1 MATITQQEPALTES
15 YELADASKRAP
26 SRDAPEPATH
36 PEPCDE
42 DGLDRRTLLKLVAA
56 GFSFFMS
63 GVNDGSVGPLL
74 PYMIR
79 DYNIS
84 TAVVSIVYGANFLG
98 WFLAALTNTYLSQKF
113 NLGGLLTFGAFF
125 QLLAHALRVWRPPF
139 PFFVVT
145 FWLVC
150 LGQAYQDAG
159 ANAYVASVKA
169 AHRWLAFIHALYMA
183 GCLVAPFIATPIAS
197 AGETSRWYL
206 FYTFPLAIGAANL
219 ALTFCA
225 FRDTIKLGRKS
236 GSPEHGGPQTD
247 AGEKK
252 SASQLVKVTLM
263 DKSMWMISLFFFFLL
278 GASITASGWIV
289 EYLVEIR
296 NGDLGQMGYV
306 PAGFNGGAMLGRL
319 LLAEPTYRLG
329 ERRMVLVYVVLCIGF
344 QLVFWLSV
352 APADEVHSVPNII
365 AASVAVSF
373 VGFFSGPFFAT
384 GISVGSKLF
393 SPEIRPTALSFVFV
407 FGQIGGSIFPVMT
420 GIIASRAGVGIL
432 QPVLVAL
439 IAGTGISWLLV
450 PNPKQSGNTS
460 LHEE

>member
-1 MATITQQEPALTES
+1 MTTITQQAHDLTDS
-15 YELADASKRAP
+15 HELAEVSTQIP
-26 SRDAPEPATH
+26 SRDAPKPTSP
-36 PEPCDE
+36 PEPDN
-42 DGLDRRTLLKLVAA
+42 DDKLDKATLLKLIAA
-56 GFSFFMS
+56 GFAFFIS

-84 TAVVSIVYGANFLG
+84 TAVVSIVYGANFAG
-98 WFLAALTNTYLSQKF
+98 WLLAALTNTHLTQKF

-125 QLLAHALRVWRPPF
+125 QVLAHALRVWKPPF
-139 PFFVVT
+139 PFFVIT

-150 LGQAYQDAG
+150 LGQAYQDTG

-183 GCLVAPFIATPIAS
+183 GCLVAPFVATPIAS
-197 AGETSRWYL
+197 TGRTSRWYL
-206 FYTFPLAIGAANL
+206 FYIFPLAIGVVNF
-219 ALTFCA
+219 ALTSFA
-225 FRDTIKLGRKS
+225 FRDTINVGRKRGTSERVQPETES
-236 GSPEHGGPQTD
+236 GEN
-247 AGEKK
+247 K
-252 SASQLVKVTLM
+252 SASELIKSALM
-263 DKSMWMISLFFFFLL
+263 TKSLWMISLFFFFLL
-278 GASITASGWIV
+278 GATITASGWIV
-289 EYLVEIR
+289 EYLVETR
-296 NGDLGQMGYV
+296 DGNLGQMGYV

-329 ERRMVLVYVVLCIGF
+329 ERRMVLVYVVLCIAF
-344 QLVFWLSV
+344 QLVFWL
-352 APADEVHSVPNII
+352 VPNII

-393 SPEIRPTALSFVFV
+393 PPEVQPTALSFVFV
-407 FGQIGGSIFPVMT
+407 IGQIGGSLFPVIT
-420 GIIASRAGVGIL
+420 GVVASRLGVGIL
-432 QPVLVAL
+432 QPVLIAL

-450 PNPKQSGNTS
+450 PKPKQSANGS

>member
-1 MATITQQEPALTES
+1 
-15 YELADASKRAP
+15 
-26 SRDAPEPATH
+26 
-36 PEPCDE
+36 
-42 DGLDRRTLLKLVAA
+42 
-56 GFSFFMS
+56 
-63 GVNDGSVGPLL
+63 
-74 PYMIR
+74 
-79 DYNIS
+79 
-84 TAVVSIVYGANFLG
+84 
-98 WFLAALTNTYLSQKF
+98 
-113 NLGGLLTFGAFF
+113 
-125 QLLAHALRVWRPPF
+125 
-139 PFFVVT
+139 
-145 FWLVC
+145 
-150 LGQAYQDAG
+150 
-159 ANAYVASVKA
+159 
-169 AHRWLAFIHALYMA
+169 
-183 GCLVAPFIATPIAS
+183 
-197 AGETSRWYL
+197 
-206 FYTFPLAIGAANL
+206 
-219 ALTFCA
+219 
-225 FRDTIKLGRKS
+225 
-236 GSPEHGGPQTD
+236 
-247 AGEKK
+247 
-252 SASQLVKVTLM
+252 M

-344 QLVFWLSV
+344 QLVFWL
-352 APADEVHSVPNII
+352 VPNII

>member
-1 MATITQQEPALTES
+1 MATLTQQEHAQTES
-15 YELADASKRAP
+15 YELAEVSKPCHPHGNLESSAP
-26 SRDAPEPATH
+26 PESDKEGKLDTAT
-36 PEPCDE
+36 
-42 DGLDRRTLLKLVAA
+42 LVKLIAA
-56 GFSFFMS
+56 GFSFFIS

-98 WFLAALTNTYLSQKF
+98 WLLAALTNTHLREYF
-113 NLGGLLTFGAFF
+113 DLGGLLAFGAFF
-125 QLLAHALRVWRPPF
+125 QVAAHALRVWRPPF
-139 PFFVVT
+139 PFFAVT

-169 AHRWLAFIHALYMA
+169 AHRWLAFIHALYTA
-183 GCLVAPFIATPIAS
+183 GCLVAPFVATPIAS
-197 AGETSRWYL
+197 TGETSRWYL
-206 FYTFPLAIGAANL
+206 FYSFPLGIGVANF
-219 ALTFCA
+219 ALTSFA
-225 FRDTIKLGRKS
+225 FRDTIKRSRRRGTQAQ
-236 GSPEHGGPQTD
+236 PQPDTNVE
-247 AGEKK
+247 EKK
-252 SASQLVKVTLM
+252 TASQLMKAALM
-263 DKSMWMISLFFFFLL
+263 SKSLWMISLFFFFLL

-296 NGDLGQMGYV
+296 GGDLGQMGYV

-329 ERRMVLVYVVLCIGF
+329 ERRMILVYVVLCIAF
-344 QLVFWLSV
+344 QLVFWLHAWLIRCLS
-352 APADEVHSVPNII
+352 SVPNII

-393 SPEIRPTALSFVFV
+393 SPEVQPTALSFVFV
-407 FGQIGGSIFPVMT
+407 IGQIGGSLFPVIT
-420 GIIASRAGVGIL
+420 GVVASRIGVGVL

-439 IAGTGISWLLV
+439 IAGTGVCWVLI
-450 PNPKQSGNTS
+450 PKPKESTNDS
-460 LHEE
+460 LHQE